1 MNKLTLLVFA
11 FIISA
16 TGFSQSIDLGVKA
29 GVNFATISD
38 AEEGLSN
45 KTGFQ
50 AGVFAALKLGDKI
63 GIQADVLYA
72 QQGAELNATEFDLTY
87 VNIPIVLKYYVF
99 GGLNIQAG
107 PQFGILVDDNIK
119 ELSFGVVEAEKT
131 DISGV
136 VGLGY
141 DLPFGLRIDGRY
153 NFGFSEVFKAVGSN
167 EEYKGKNTVITLAV
181 GYSFL

>member
-1 MNKLTLLVFA
+1 MKKITLLVVA
-11 FIISA
+11 ILISA
-16 TGFSQSIDLGVKA
+16 SGFSQEIDLGIKA
-29 GVNFATISD
+29 GANFATLSD
-38 AEEGLSN
+38 AQNGPSS

-50 AGVFAALKLGDKI
+50 AGIFAGLKLGDKI
-63 GIQADVLYA
+63 GIQADILYS
-72 QQGAELNATEFDLTY
+72 QQGAEFSATDFDLTY

-119 ELSFGVVEAEKT
+119 ELSSGILEAENS
-131 DISGV
+131 DVSGV

-141 DLPFGLRIDGRY
+141 DLPFGLRVDGRY
-153 NFGFSEVFKAVGSN
+153 NFGFTEVIKDNKA
-167 EEYKGKNTVITLAV
+167 KNSVITLAV

>member
-1 MNKLTLLVFA
+1 MKKITLLVVA
-11 FIISA
+11 ILISA
-16 TGFSQSIDLGVKA
+16 SGFSQKIDLGVKA
-29 GVNFATISD
+29 GVNFATLSD
-38 AEEGLSN
+38 VEGGPSN

-50 AGVFAALKLGDKI
+50 AGIFAALKLGDKI
-63 GIQADVLYA
+63 GVQGDVLYS
-72 QQGAELNATEFDLTY
+72 QQGAEFSATKFDITY

-107 PQFGILVDDNIK
+107 PQFGIVVDDNIK
-119 ELSFGVVEAEKT
+119 DIEATLEAETT

-141 DLPFGLRIDGRY
+141 DLPFGLRVDGRY
-153 NFGFSEVFKAVGSN
+153 NIGFTDVIKDV
-167 EEYKGKNTVITLAV
+167 KGKNAVITLAV